1 MSPRA
6 TIRSVSHRITQHPD
20 TDVTYEA
27 ECLACQWSAKPSTD
41 VRAVD
46 IECMRHAG
54 RSNHRGYRRI
64 VTGFAFVVRDGE
76 GSVPG
81 PTAPPYSAGR

>member
-6 TIRSVSHRITQHPD
+6 LIRSVSHRIIQHPS

-27 ECLACQWSAKPSTD
+27 ECLHCSWTATPSTD
-41 VRAVD
+41 VAAVD
-46 IECMRHAG
+46 VDCMTHAG
-54 RSNHRGYRRI
+54 RSNHRGFRRI

-76 GSVPG
+76 DPVP
-81 PTAPPYSAGR
+81 PPAASPAPVGD